1 MKDYLS
7 NQSMDKVFIWTE
19 AFNCG
24 EILTP
29 MLSSYIKHN
38 SNRIY
43 VFGTKSDLE
52 KVEITSPQI
61 VLASIDELNTCESPN
76 FERKILK
83 SYKKGHKGT
92 SKLWSYL
99 IKFRPEQF
107 FLHIDADTI
116 FLGDTTSILVEAVA
130 SGKFALAGSR
140 RPYFNRPYRK
150 SGIDG
155 WLLDRLPDTVN
166 TDCFAFDKSYINTFP
181 FWNLNRKIVGKRP
194 LRNPVI
200 DFFDPITFEIIRK
213 NGKVLYVDS
222 PDQGDIGIVNWE
234 SDFHTKRISFAAVG
248 SGVNFFKNP
257 HIKVPTG
264 YRDFALSSYSLYSH
278 YLLRKDIGLHMHND
292 ENMIRKLSR
301 LNTETWSLD

>member
-1 MKDYLS
+1 MKVYSS

-38 SNRIY
+38 PYQIY

-52 KVEITSPQI
+52 KVAIKSPQI
-61 VLASIDELNTCESPN
+61 ILASIDEMNVGGDSKCEK
-76 FERKILK
+76 EILD

-99 IKFRPEQF
+99 IKSRPEQF
-107 FLHIDADTI
+107 LLHIDADTI
-116 FLGDTTSILVEAVA
+116 FLGDTTSVLVEAVT

-155 WLLDRLPDTVN
+155 WLLDKLPDTVN
-166 TDCFAFDKSYINTFP
+166 TDCFAFDKNYINTFP
-181 FWNLNRKIVGKRP
+181 FWNLNRKILGKRS

-213 NGKVLYVDS
+213 KGKILYVDS
-222 PDQGDIGIVNWE
+222 PDQGNVGTVNWE
-234 SDFHTKRISFAAVG
+234 SFFHTSRIAFAAVG

-257 HIKVPTG
+257 QVKVPTG
-264 YRDFALSSYSLYSH
+264 YKNFALSSYSLYSYYILGKDLGIQMH
-278 YLLRKDIGLHMHND
+278 SDDKMIKKLLR
-292 ENMIRKLSR
+292 
-301 LNTETWSLD
+301 LNIETWSLD

>member
-1 MKDYLS
+1 MKAYVS
-7 NQSMDKVFIWTE
+7 NQSMGKVFIWTE

-38 SNRIY
+38 PYRIY
-43 VFGTKSDLE
+43 VFGTKFDLE
-52 KVEITSPQI
+52 KVEIKSPQI
-61 VLASIDELNTCESPN
+61 VLASIDELNTGGNTN
-76 FERKILK
+76 FEKEILK
-83 SYKKGHKGT
+83 SYEKGHKGT

-99 IKFRPEQF
+99 IKFRPEQY

-116 FLGDTTSILVEAVA
+116 FLGDTTSVLVEAVA

-150 SGIDG
+150 SGMDG
-155 WLLDRLPDTVN
+155 WLLDKLPDTVN
-166 TDCFAFDKSYINTFP
+166 TDCFAFDKTYINTFP
-181 FWNLNRKIVGKRP
+181 AWNLNRKILGKRP
-194 LRNPVI
+194 VRNPVI

-222 PDQGDIGIVNWE
+222 PDQGNRGTINWE
-234 SDFHTKRISFAAVG
+234 SNFHMNRISFAAVG

-257 HIKVPTG
+257 QIKVPIG
-264 YRDFALSSYSLYSH
+264 YKNFALASYSLYSYYILH
-278 YLLRKDIGLHMHND
+278 KNIGLQMHND
-292 ENMIRKLSR
+292 ESMIRKLTR